1 MSVGLYAAVAAG
13 GAIGAMLRYTV
24 SLFLGAGLFGFA
36 GPLATVTVNVVG
48 SGLMGLLAG
57 LLAGGFVL
65 PEPVRAFVVIG
76 LLGALTTFSS
86 FALDAG
92 TLLQKQGLL
101 MAMVYIGLSVCL
113 SLASFA
119 ASFGVCFWL
128 ARVPS

>member
-24 SLFLGAGLFGFA
+24 SLFLGAGLFGFT

-57 LLAGGFVL
+57 GFAL

-76 LLGALTTFSS
+76 LLGALTTFP
-86 FALDAG
+86 ALRWTQAPCY
-92 TLLQKQGLL
+92 KNR
-101 MAMVYIGLSVCL
+101 VC
-113 SLASFA
+113 
-119 ASFGVCFWL
+119 
-128 ARVPS
+128 